1 MKQRVYLSITVLL
14 TILAFSLSEA
24 GSRYPIAEPPVDPIL
39 GSRTIPVKNDQSML
53 QRMAQANSAKQGVSA
68 PGPQGRMSANEASA
82 SGGLKTGRQE
92 LPTKD
97 PSQKKNPGTTQPGGK
112 RAIFDRWGN

>member
-1 MKQRVYLSITVLL
+1 MKHRFYLL
-14 TILAFSLSEA
+14 TTVIITIFAFRLSEA
-24 GSRYPIAEPPVDPIL
+24 GSRYPIAEPPVDPLL

-68 PGPQGRMSANEASA
+68 LGPQGRMSANEASA

-112 RAIFDRWGN
+112 RAIFDRWGR

>member
-1 MKQRVYLSITVLL
+1 MKHRFYLLIMALL
-14 TILAFSLSEA
+14 VISTFNLSEA
-24 GSRYPIAEPPVDPIL
+24 GSMYSSAEPTVGPML
-39 GSRTIPVKNDQSML
+39 GSRTIAVKNDQSML